1 MLLADGSVQTP
12 RPAVEYEAPASG
24 DRPGPANDDGRRLIV
39 DGLVNYSGM
48 AVAAVVGILLV
59 PLMLGRLGTDRYGL
73 WLAAIALSAALRAVD
88 LGLGL
93 VVVREVAG
101 AAGEQRH
108 RRAAPLVNAAAGA
121 HLLLGLAGAVL
132 IAAAAVVLTVPLRL
146 PVDVQPMVVPVF
158 SLLGIAFIAEQWIV
172 FASAVLTGLRRF
184 GTLNLIGIALVLT
197 RAVGIVV
204 LLVLGSS
211 LVTIAGW
218 YATAT
223 FITAGFAVA
232 AVRATPGGDGVG
244 LPRWNWRLLRRHVPF
259 GLASFATGTA
269 AGMSWQ
275 ALPFLTAVLL
285 GAGAVVPL
293 HLGQKIP
300 LALTG
305 LYTRLASV
313 VFPAAS
319 EHQRTNNVE
328 GTQAVLKTGSRLLL
342 HLMVPIV
349 VVSLFAAP
357 GLLHVWVGDPAPGV
371 VLIFRVTLLAVL
383 ADALGSVASSVLWG
397 RGQMRPVLVTTLLS
411 TAAVAGGAVLVLPRL
426 GPGGGAALLALV
438 FAAASVAFWVLASR
452 AAEVR
457 PLHFARVSGRGIAL
471 PLFACA
477 AASAAVLAVPGP
489 ATLLQLVSA
498 YATGTGAYL
507 WMLARYGHTAEEAAI
522 GARAAR
528 IPRQL
533 FLPAARRIGAR
544 WPALRSFGY
553 LLLSIRAMVVH
564 PARNLQKEFDRTF
577 AAAEDPW
584 DYGERTQRERVS
596 AAMGQVDALRTR
608 HPGSTLTR
616 VLEIGCAEG
625 TVTELL
631 APRCRRL
638 VAADISAVALARCEK
653 RCGAHPGIQYRLSDF
668 AGAAVWGPYDLV
680 VAMDVLE
687 CIRSPL
693 ALRRARSAA
702 AEMLLPGG
710 HLIVTTTRQHPIP
723 ETAGWGR
730 WLPVGARI
738 NEFVARHPG
747 LRVVHSATMST
758 HVLTVYRKLS

>member
-1 MLLADGSVQTP
+1 MLAADGTVHASRT
-12 RPAVEYEAPASG
+12 AVDDEVPPCSG
-24 DRPGPANDDGRRLIV
+24 RTGPTSDDSRRLIV
-39 DGLVNYSGM
+39 DALVNYSGM

-73 WLAAIALSAALRAVD
+73 WLAAVTLTATLRAVD

-101 AAGEQRH
+101 AAGERRP

-121 HLLLGLAGAVL
+121 HLLLGVAGAVL
-132 IAAAAVVLTVPLRL
+132 IAGAAVLLPGPLRL
-146 PVDVQPMVVPVF
+146 PFDVQPLVVPVF
-158 SLLGIAFIAEQWIV
+158 SLLGIAFIAEQWIA
-172 FASAVLTGLRRF
+172 FATAVLMGVGRF

-197 RAVGIVV
+197 RAVGIVL
-204 LLVLGSS
+204 LLVLGAS
-211 LVTIAGW
+211 LIAIAAW

-223 FITAGFAVA
+223 FITAGIAVA
-232 AVRATPGGDGVG
+232 AVRATPGGYGVG
-244 LPRWNWRLLRRHVPF
+244 LPRWNWRLLRRHAPF

-269 AGMSWQ
+269 AGVSWQ
-275 ALPFLTAVLL
+275 ALPFMTAVLL

-305 LYTRLASV
+305 LYARLAAV

-319 EHQRTNNVE
+319 EHQRTNNVH

-342 HLMVPIV
+342 HLMVPIL
-349 VVSLFAAP
+349 VVSLLAAP
-357 GLLHVWVGDPAPGV
+357 DLLHAWVGDPAPAV
-371 VLIFRVTLLAVL
+371 VLIFRVTLIAVL

-397 RGQMRPVLVTTLLS
+397 RGQVRAVLVTTLLS
-411 TAAVAGGAVLVLPRL
+411 TAAIAAGAIFVLPRL
-426 GPGGGAALLALV
+426 GPGGGAALLAMV

-457 PLHFARVSGRGIAL
+457 PLHFARASSRGVAL
-471 PLFACA
+471 PLFMCA

-489 ATLLQLVSA
+489 GALLQLGSA
-498 YATGTGAYL
+498 YLAGIGTYL
-507 WMLARYGHTAEEAAI
+507 WTLARFGRTPEEAAF

-533 FLPAARRIGAR
+533 LLSAARSIGAR

-553 LLLSIRAMVVH
+553 LLLSLRAVVLH
-564 PARNLQKEFDRTF
+564 PARNLQAEFDRTF
-577 AAAEDPW
+577 AAGEDPW
-584 DYGERTQRERVS
+584 HYDEATQRERVS
-596 AAMGQVDALRTR
+596 AAMEQVDTLRTGQ
-608 HPGSTLTR
+608 PGGTFTR
-616 VLEIGCAEG
+616 VLEVGCAEG
-625 TVTELL
+625 TVTGLL
-631 APRCRRL
+631 AHRCRRL
-638 VAADISAVALARCEK
+638 VAVDISAVALARCEA
-653 RCGAHPGIQYRLSDF
+653 RCGAHPDIEYRLSDI

-693 ALRRARSAA
+693 ALRHARNTA

-710 HLIVTTTRQHPIP
+710 YLIVTTTRQHPVP
-723 ETAGWGR
+723 EAAAWGR

-738 NEFVARHPG
+738 NDFVARHPG
-747 LRVVHSATMST
+747 LRVVHAATTST
-758 HVLTVYRKLS
+758 HALTVYRKLA